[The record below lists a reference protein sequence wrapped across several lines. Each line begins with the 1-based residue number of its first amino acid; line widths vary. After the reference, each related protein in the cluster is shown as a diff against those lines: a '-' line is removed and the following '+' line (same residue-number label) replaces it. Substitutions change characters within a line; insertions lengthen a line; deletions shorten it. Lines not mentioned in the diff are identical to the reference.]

1 MKLDFLASTIKAA
14 RPKQW
19 VKNLLVAAAP
29 IAAGEFGSNITSIFL
44 GVVGFTAA
52 SIFGY
57 LINDWRDRES
67 DGNHPFKKNRP
78 FAAKKLN
85 LRNLIFLLILCI
97 VILILTCLRLPI
109 EFSITISIYLLI
121 TISYSLVVKNQPVI
135 EMIWLALGF
144 LVRAIAGSAI
154 IQEPPTGW
162 FVVSVG
168 FGALFIVSA
177 KRLSELK
184 NNHELQTRYVIS
196 QYNDK
201 FLNLVL
207 SSSMSITL
215 LTYSLWVFQVHPDSF
230 LAQITILPFT
240 LSVIR
245 YAWYC
250 ENGDAE
256 SPETLIYRDK
266 ILILSSFAIVISLM
280 FVIYK

>member
-1 MKLDFLASTIKAA
+1 MKLDFAASTIKAT

-29 IAAGEFGSNITSIFL
+29 IAAGEFNSKITSIFL
-44 GVVGFTAA
+44 GVISFTAA
-52 SIFGY
+52 SVFGY
-57 LINDWRDRES
+57 LLNDWRDREIDS
-67 DGNHPFKKNRP
+67 NHPIKKHRP

-85 LRNLIFLLILCI
+85 FKNLIFLTFLCFLILF
-97 VILILTCLRLPI
+97 LTCLKLPI
-109 EFSITISIYLLI
+109 EFSIAILIYLVI
-121 TISYSLVVKNQPVI
+121 TISYTLIIKNQPVV

-177 KRLSELK
+177 KRLSEL
-184 NNHELQTRYVIS
+184 NNKHELQTRQVIS
-196 QYNDK
+196 QYNEK

-207 SSSMSITL
+207 ASSVSITL
-215 LTYSLWVFQVHPDSF
+215 LTYSLWVFQVHPNSF
-230 LAQITILPFT
+230 LAQFTILPFT
-240 LSVIR
+240 LSIFR

-266 ILILSSFAIVISLM
+266 VLIISSMTIVISLI

>member
-1 MKLDFLASTIKAA
+1 LDFLTSTIKAI

-29 IAAGEFGSNITSIFL
+29 IAAGQFRSQLTSILL
-44 GVVGFTAA
+44 GVISFTVA
-52 SIFGY
+52 SVIGY
-57 LINDWRDRES
+57 LINDWRDKES
-67 DGNHPFKKNRP
+67 DRNHPVKKHRP
-78 FAAKKLN
+78 FATKKLN
-85 LRNLIFLLILCI
+85 LRNLIFLQILCT

-109 EFSITISIYLLI
+109 EFSITIFIYLLI
-121 TISYSLVVKNQPVI
+121 TISYSLVVKNQPVV

-154 IQEPPTGW
+154 IQEAPTGW

-184 NNHELQTRYVIS
+184 NNHEIQTRYVIS

-230 LAQITILPFT
+230 LAQLTILPFT
-240 LSVIR
+240 LSIIR

-256 SPETLIYRDK
+256 SPETLIYKDK
-266 ILILSSFAIVISLM
+266 ILILSSFAIIISLM

>member
-1 MKLDFLASTIKAA
+1 VEVDFLTSTIKAI

-29 IAAGEFGSNITSIFL
+29 IAAGEFGSQITNILL
-44 GVVGFTAA
+44 GVISFTAA

-67 DGNHPFKKNRP
+67 DRNHPVKKHRP

-85 LRNLIFLLILCI
+85 FKHFTSLLLACLLILISTCLYLTI
-97 VILILTCLRLPI
+97 QFSFTILI
-109 EFSITISIYLLI
+109 YLVI
-121 TISYSLVVKNQPVI
+121 TISYSLRIKNEPVV
-135 EMIWLALGF
+135 EMIWLSLGF

-162 FVVSVG
+162 FVVAVG
-168 FGALFIVSA
+168 FGALFVVSS
-177 KRLSELK
+177 KRLAELK
-184 NNHELQTRYVIS
+184 NNYSLQTRDVLS
-196 QYNDK
+196 KYNEQ

-207 SSSMSITL
+207 TTSISITL
-215 LTYSLWVFQVHPDSF
+215 LTYSLWVFQVHPNSF

-240 LSVIR
+240 ISIFR

-250 ENGDAE
+250 ENEDAE
-256 SPETLIYRDK
+256 SPESLIYRDK
-266 ILILSSFAIVISLM
+266 LLIFSSLAIVILLVV
-280 FVIYK
+280 VIYK